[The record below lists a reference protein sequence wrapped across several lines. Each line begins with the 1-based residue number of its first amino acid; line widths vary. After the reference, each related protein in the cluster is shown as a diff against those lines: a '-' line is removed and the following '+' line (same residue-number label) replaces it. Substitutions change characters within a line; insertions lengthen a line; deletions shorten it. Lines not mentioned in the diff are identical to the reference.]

1 MFTTMVKRTLA
12 ISLLALSSPFATAGI
27 ITLTTDGTVT
37 PGAACGAGCQTY
49 SVDATVVAIN
59 TDDGFVSNWSW
70 SIGSLQIAANPGTGS
85 WSATS
90 TLGDSLFGD
99 LSVAITGT
107 TWDISLAV
115 LGGDGVFAAQQGAG
129 TAAFAQIAAQSAQQ
143 PLAFT
148 GGTGSLSLNSVPE
161 PSTIALLAIGLA
173 GVAFT
178 RKRRLSLAA

>member
-37 PGAACGAGCQTY
+37 PGAACGAGCQ
-49 SVDATVVAIN
+49 
-59 TDDGFVSNWSW
+59 
-70 SIGSLQIAANPGTGS
+70 IGSLQIAANTGTGS